1 MKRIFSLCLVVALL
15 LAAFPCS
22 ALAAEAPLTGDNTVY
37 FSDGSYIVTEIKNP
51 NARDATQSK
60 TDTYYNSNGVAEWKI
75 ILTGTF
81 RYNGTVATCTGA
93 SCEVEI
99 YDNSWYLVSKSADYE
114 LATASC
120 QVTLGKKVA
129 GITVDTPS
137 FELSLTCIKYG
148 VYV

>member
-1 MKRIFSLCLVVALL
+1 MF

-60 TDTYYNSNGVAEWKI
+60 TDTYYSGDGIVVWKI

-81 RYNGTVATCTGA
+81 RYNGSVATCTGA
-93 SCEVEI
+93 TCDVEI
-99 YDNSWYLVSKSADYE
+99 YDSRWYVVSKTAYCE
-114 LATASC
+114 LATATC
-120 QVTLGKKVA
+120 EVTMGRKALGV
-129 GITVDTPS
+129 TVETPS
-137 FELSLTCIKYG
+137 FELSITCIRYG